1 MKKYTLLL
9 TLAAVILLALTACN
23 RNGDTQESNADASNL
38 QVNEP
43 TEIFYPDIYLFHE
56 STDMGIYFSI
66 HQAWHMKYGIEETE
80 FEHEYGTTRVVT
92 VYHIATREELGID
105 NVGMLFNIS
114 RFPIILEDGPGVGMV
129 LAHREGYTYAINYPL
144 TFDFYP
150 DSDSIAS
157 LQFLNMMDYLTPWD
171 DNFVTNSFRL
181 VGANPFAEAL
191 LEFFE
196 GGAETPVGVD
206 ATKAFWHT
214 IGDIPIMVAI
224 RHEIRAEETGHDQPI
239 PVARVFYWIGDALSY
254 KDIETYQGG
263 TPLVVISGGLALFGG
278 SWANQWTTLLGIENG
293 NLTRT
298 LTLFYMLDADDI
310 SGENPRYYIRH
321 GEWRWQDG
329 YENLTPITQEEF
341 YDILNTRE
349 FTRWE
354 DMFDLT
360 ERILS
365 GELWSSTIPAPELPT
380 TVTNDTEWPPLQLS
394 IALTPDNAVIIKTNR
409 PLHDF
414 AWVQLEHDFV
424 DDEFVFMPSDIHI
437 GTVAELLPDETFVI
451 NNFMD
456 YGTMPTNAV
465 TFTDQYGARR
475 YFAFQQDNSL
485 DLAPSPFMLDFL
497 DSVVDG
503 RVRIYA
509 TTGDGSRTNLGYFD
523 VDIDNFDPDV
533 WLVENSYR
541 WTDHA
546 MVMWELHNIR

>member
-1 MKKYTLLL
+1 MKKYVLLL
-9 TLAAVILLALTACN
+9 TLAVIMLFALTVCDEN
-23 RNGDTQESNADASNL
+23 EDSVVGSILQETST
-38 QVNEP
+38 V
-43 TEIFYPDIYLFHE
+43 YPDIYLFHE

-80 FEHEYGTTRVVT
+80 FEHEYGTTRMVT
-92 VYHIATREELGID
+92 VYHIATREELGMD
-105 NVGMLFNIS
+105 NVGKLFNIS
-114 RFPIILEDGPGVGMV
+114 KFPTILEDGAGIGMV

-144 TFDFYP
+144 TFDFDP

-181 VGANPFAEAL
+181 VGTDPFAEAL

-224 RHEIRAEETGHDQPI
+224 RHEVRAEDAGQPI
-239 PVARVFYWIGDALSY
+239 PVARVFYWIGDALNY

-293 NLTRT
+293 DLTRT
-298 LTLFYMLDADDI
+298 LTLFYMLDADDV

-329 YENLTPITQEEF
+329 YENLTPITPEEF
-341 YDILNTRE
+341 YGILNTRE

-354 DMFDLT
+354 DMFDVT

-365 GELWSSTIPAPELPT
+365 GELWGSITPAHETPAT
-380 TVTNDTEWPPLQLS
+380 ATNDTEWPPLQLS
-394 IALTPDNAVIIKTNR
+394 IFLTSDNTVMIETNI
-409 PLHDF
+409 PLYDF

-424 DDEFVFMPSDIHI
+424 DDELVFMPSDIHI
-437 GTVAELLPDETFVI
+437 GTVAELLPNEPFVI

-456 YGTMPTNAV
+456 NGTMPTNAV
-465 TFTDQYGARR
+465 TFTDQYNERR

-485 DLAPSPFMLDFL
+485 GLDPSPFMLDFL
-497 DSVVDG
+497 DSVADG

-509 TTGDGSRTNLGYFD
+509 TIGDGSRTDLGYFD

-541 WTDHA
+541 WAAHA
-546 MVMWELHNIR
+546 MVMWEVTGEI